1 MDFFLWN
8 TKDPLISNKYGIP
21 EPIRSKIVYPD
32 ILIVPIVGFD
42 KHKFRLGYGGGFYDR
57 YLNKLNKK
65 KKFLS
70 IGIAFSFQKIKNI
83 PIDKHDQKL
92 DIIITERSVET
103 DREVFAK
110 MLYDEDKIEP
120 YIPLISIIWLAK
132 KLSFKW

>member
-1 MDFFLWN
+1 MNFKKQETKLLFQLLKEKTKWIFFLWN

-32 ILIVPIVGFD
+32 ILIVPILGFD
-42 KHKFRLGYGGGFYDR
+42 KQKFRLGYGGGFYDR

-92 DIIITERSVET
+92 DIIITERS
-103 DREVFAK
+103 
-110 MLYDEDKIEP
+110 
-120 YIPLISIIWLAK
+120 IIK
-132 KLSFKW
+132 